1 MKPGTYLKVMKDGEA
16 CSVIGFVF
24 SVVNNNN
31 PVVAEAALSP
41 VLLKMEY

>member
-1 MKPGTYLKVMKDGEA
+1 MNLKPMKGGKA

-24 SVVNNNN
+24 SVNNINL
-31 PVVAEAALSP
+31 VVTEARVSL